1 MYSIRI
7 KSFAK
12 NLILGTSGADFMYML
27 HKNEV
32 IKQDV
37 KSKKLSVPEKSVLRN
52 YAELI
57 KNYTDHT

>member
-1 MYSIRI
+1 MYV
-7 KSFAK
+7 
-12 NLILGTSGADFMYML
+12 L

-37 KSKKLSVPEKSVLRN
+37 KNKKLYAPEKSVLRN